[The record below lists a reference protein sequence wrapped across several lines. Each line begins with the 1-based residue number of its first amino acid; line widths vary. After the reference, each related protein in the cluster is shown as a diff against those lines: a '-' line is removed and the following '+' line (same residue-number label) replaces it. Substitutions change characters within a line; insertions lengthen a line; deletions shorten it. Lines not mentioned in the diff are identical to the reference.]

1 MQIYKGYKFR
11 LYPNEEQRILINQNI
26 GSSRYVYNY
35 FLSRKNNYYQECKGN
50 LSLKDLKNEL
60 VMLKNEQLFLKTC
73 DSMALTNSLE
83 DLDTAFT
90 NFYNKRSS
98 LPVFKKK
105 GIHDKYKTDCIRTS
119 YKNNNYANIL
129 LDLKNRTIS
138 LPKIGKVKIRG
149 YRDLKKDL
157 YIINATISK
166 VGNKYYVSL
175 CCKETTV
182 EKEFVLRN
190 AIGID
195 VGVSS
200 LITTSDGIKYPKLK
214 VERIEKHIEV
224 YQERLSR
231 CIKNSKNYHK
241 IKNKIARLYQKIR
254 NMRKFYIHEITNDIV
269 KDNDLIVCETLKTKE
284 MIEKSNSKK
293 LRKGI
298 VNACFSEIIRQLE
311 YKTKWQSKIL
321 IKINQYFPSSKLC
334 SHCGT
339 RNAINDLSIRR
350 FECKYCHHENDR
362 DINASINILDEG
374 IKIAFS
380 KGLIIV

>member
-11 LYPNEEQRILINQNI
+11 LYPDKKQRELINQNI

-35 FLSRKNNYYQECKGN
+35 FLSRKNNYYQGCKGN
-50 LSLKDLKNEL
+50 LSLKDLKKEL
-60 VMLKNEQLFLKTC
+60 VLLKSEQLFLKTC

-105 GIHDKYKTDCIRTS
+105 GIHDKYKTDCIRSS

-129 LDLKNRTIS
+129 LDLKNRTIT

-149 YRDLKKDL
+149 YRNLKKDL
-157 YIINATISK
+157 YIINATILK
-166 VGNKYYVSL
+166 IGNRYYVSL

-200 LITTSDGIKYPKLK
+200 LITTSDGIKYPKLR
-214 VERIEKHIEV
+214 VDRIIKHIEAL
-224 YQERLSR
+224 QQRLSR
-231 CIKNSKNYHK
+231 CIKNSKNYEK
-241 IKNKIARLYQKIR
+241 IKNKIARLYQKIK
-254 NMRKFYIHEITNDIV
+254 NMRKYYIHEITNDIV

-284 MIEKSNSKK
+284 MIENSESKK

-298 VNACFSEIIRQLE
+298 VNACFNEIIRQLE
-311 YKTKWQSKIL
+311 YKAKWQSKIL
-321 IKINQYFPSSKLC
+321 IKVNQYFPSSKLC

-339 RNAINDLSIRR
+339 RNEINDLSIRS
-350 FECKYCHHENDR
+350 FECCKCHYENDR

-374 IKIAFS
+374 IRIAFN

>member
-1 MQIYKGYKFR
+1 MQIYKGYQFR
-11 LYPNEEQRILINQNI
+11 LYPDKNQRELINQNI
-26 GSSRYVYNY
+26 CSSRYVYNY

-105 GIHDKYKTDCIRTS
+105 GIHDKYKTNCIRSS

-129 LDLKNRTIS
+129 LDLKNRTIT

-166 VGNKYYVSL
+166 TGNKYYVSI
-175 CCKETTV
+175 CCKETIV
-182 EKEFVLRN
+182 AKEFVLRN

-214 VERIEKHIEV
+214 VDRIIKHIEV
-224 YQERLSR
+224 LQQRLSK
-231 CIKNSKNYHK
+231 CIKNSKNYIK
-241 IKNKIARLYQKIR
+241 LKNKITRLHQKIR
-254 NMRKFYIHEITNDIV
+254 NMRKYYAHEITNEVI
-269 KDNDLIVCETLKTKE
+269 KEHDLIVCETLHTKDMVE
-284 MIEKSNSKK
+284 NSKSK
-293 LRKGI
+293 SLKRGI
-298 VNACFSEIIRQLE
+298 LNATFHEILWQFS
-311 YKTKWQSKIL
+311 YKTKWKHKEFIQ
-321 IKINQYFPSSKLC
+321 INPYYPSSKIC

-339 RNAINDLSIRR
+339 RNEVNDISIRS
-350 FECKYCHHENDR
+350 FECTKCKYINDR
-362 DINASINILDEG
+362 DYNASVNILDEG
-374 IKIAFS
+374 IKLAFR
-380 KGLIIV
+380 KGLFN